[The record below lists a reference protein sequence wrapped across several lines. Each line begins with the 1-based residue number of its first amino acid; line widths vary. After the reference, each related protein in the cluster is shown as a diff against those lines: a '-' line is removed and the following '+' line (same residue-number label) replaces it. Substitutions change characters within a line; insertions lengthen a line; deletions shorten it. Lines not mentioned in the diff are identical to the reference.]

1 MNTALTTTSPTRT
14 LSPVCKWKP
23 GSNVVNPLGSLET
36 LSTVARFAR
45 GESIYR
51 KGEPA
56 EYWYRIVSGASR
68 KCAFMYD
75 GSRQIVDFLRPGDL
89 FGYDAHDTHAFAVEA
104 IASGTIVT
112 RYSRRSA
119 ERLADSDQLVARR
132 IRELAFESVRR
143 GQLRMLIVGRATAL
157 AKVGSFLLEMAD
169 RFSTGS
175 TSPVTLP
182 MSRYD
187 VADYLAIA
195 VETVSRALTVL
206 RERGLIQF
214 EGVRC
219 VRICDRDSLEKA
231 NESTRSE
238 SKSCSL
244 SSGNPGIMTQ
254 PSHAPVPIFAGSI
267 L

>member
-1 MNTALTTTSPTRT
+1 MLTRT
-14 LSPVCKWKP
+14 PSPVCKWTP
-23 GSNVVNPLGSLET
+23 GSNVISPLGSLET

-45 GESIYR
+45 GEPIYR
-51 KGEPA
+51 NGEPA

-68 KCAFMYD
+68 KCAFTYD
-75 GSRQIVDFLRPGDL
+75 GSRQIVDFLQPGDL
-89 FGYDAHDTHAFAVEA
+89 FGYDAHDTHSFAVEA
-104 IASGTIVT
+104 IVSGTIVT

-119 ERLADSDQLVARR
+119 ERLADSDPLVARR

-143 GQLRMLIVGRATAL
+143 VQSRMLILGRATAL
-157 AKVGSFLLEMAD
+157 GKVGSFLLEMAD

-175 TSPVTLP
+175 ASPVTLP

-187 VADYLAIA
+187 VADYLAMA

-206 RERGLIQF
+206 RERRVIQF

-219 VRICDRDSLEKA
+219 VRICDRHSLEKA

-238 SKSCSL
+238 PTARPPSA
-244 SSGNPGIMTQ
+244 GNPGIMAQ
-254 PSHAPVPIFAGSI
+254 PAHARVAIIAGSM